1 MIVAVVDVRIMGRR
15 VPVRMRMRLAGVPR
29 EIVMVVVMGVV
40 AMLVRVFAHRMLMLV
55 LVPLAQVQPNPRAHQ
70 N

>member
-40 AMLVRVFAHRMLMLV
+40 AMLVRVFDLRMLMLCPPSIGPFLHHGV
-55 LVPLAQVQPNPRAHQ
+55 L
-70 N
+70 